1 MTIKRFGASLILGFI
16 VLFIISGFFLLAM
29 RTEEVD
35 MQAIWLMLGMI
46 LLVLLQYNI
55 LKSVFKHL
63 ERMTLLIVDFLCAL
77 SVIVIYRLDPDNGVS
92 QFIWVLV
99 GNAAMIVTLQVIKRV
114 HNFGKQTGRL

>member
-63 ERMTLLIVDFLCAL
+63 
-77 SVIVIYRLDPDNGVS
+77 
-92 QFIWVLV
+92 
-99 GNAAMIVTLQVIKRV
+99 
-114 HNFGKQTGRL
+114 